1 LNNPAN
7 KGAGMKYLE
16 KFEKVIV
23 SSLLVMMVSVVFLST
38 VELGWIIIKDII
50 TPPVFLL
57 DINELLDIFGMFLLV
72 LIGVELLETVK
83 MYLNEKKVHVE
94 VVFTVAMIAI
104 ARKVIIL
111 DVKELSSLT
120 LIGIGVIIVA
130 LSSGY
135 YLLKRGR

>member
-1 LNNPAN
+1 
-7 KGAGMKYLE
+7 MKYLE
-16 KFEKVIV
+16 KFERLVV
-23 SSLLVMMVSVVFLST
+23 TALLVMMVSIVFLST
-38 VELGWIIIKDII
+38 VELGWIIIEDII

-83 MYLNEKKVHVE
+83 MYLSEKKVHVE